1 MQVLLIVFKLALA
14 AKETVVM
21 LYNEI
26 LSSGVKLFKTKLF
39 TAAIVCVSPTWF
51 FDIWYFALLPL
62 RGKLHCGLTLSCSSQ
77 LFDRSTHKPLHNP
90 LFCKWKKIQDTWQK
104 SYTPQNTWTFFS
116 FSAVQKKNTTNEIKD
131 MYEFN
136 PEQILPAYSQ
146 EL

>member
-90 LFCKWKKIQDTWQK
+90 LFCKWKK
-104 SYTPQNTWTFFS
+104 NTGYLTKKLRKHEP
-116 FSAVQKKNTTNEIKD
+116 FSAFQLSRRKIQQAKLKTCMNLISK
-131 MYEFN
+131 
-136 PEQILPAYSQ
+136 QILPAYSQ